1 VVIATPNNHAG
12 GDIAAPIA
20 GFHAADSML
29 RVPVGLRARRCD
41 PVRRSPGA
49 GHTHDWQEGA
59 DACFST
65 AMRISLSLL
74 ATVVL
79 AVLASGSPSRA
90 DAGPSSPVIGKPAP
104 DFALKDLDGK
114 QVALS
119 SFKGKVVVLE
129 WFNPGCPF
137 VRASH
142 SVGSLVDTAK
152 RHTKDGVVWLAIN
165 SGASGKQGNDLAT
178 NVQAVKSFS
187 MTNPVLRDESGAI
200 GKAYGATNT
209 PNMFVIDKTGTVVY
223 AGAIDNSPD
232 GEGKSPQGG
241 KLVNYVDAALE
252 DVAAGRPVKTA
263 VTKPYGCSVK
273 YGS

>member
-1 VVIATPNNHAG
+1 MPAMRT
-12 GDIAAPIA
+12 
-20 GFHAADSML
+20 SML
-29 RVPVGLRARRCD
+29 
-41 PVRRSPGA
+41 
-49 GHTHDWQEGA
+49 
-59 DACFST
+59 
-65 AMRISLSLL
+65 L
-74 ATVVL
+74 AIFAL
-79 AVLASGSPSRA
+79 AVAGSPSLA
-90 DAGPSSPVIGKPAP
+90 DSGGPTSPVIGKAAP
-104 DFALKDLDGK
+104 DFTLKDLAGK
-114 QVALS
+114 EVKLA

-137 VRASH
+137 VKRSH

-152 RHTKDGVVWLAIN
+152 RHMKDGVVWLAVN
-165 SGASGKQGNDLAT
+165 SGAPGKQGNDVAMNAEAART
-178 NVQAVKSFS
+178 WSIP
-187 MTNPVLRDESGAI
+187 NPILRDEAGAV

-241 KLVNYVDAALE
+241 KLVNYVDAALD
-252 DVAAGRPVKTA
+252 DVAAGRAVKTA